1 MIKEKPIIV
10 QTPIWRK
17 IKGKWVNLV
26 EFSKT
31 KTYTSEEASQQKIK
45 PRETRCCAN
54 AHLAKLPAL
63 PNQITIHF

>member
-31 KTYTSEEASQQKIK
+31 KTYTSAMTCNEFK
-45 PRETRCCAN
+45 
-54 AHLAKLPAL
+54 
-63 PNQITIHF
+63 QINTYSRTNRKSKF